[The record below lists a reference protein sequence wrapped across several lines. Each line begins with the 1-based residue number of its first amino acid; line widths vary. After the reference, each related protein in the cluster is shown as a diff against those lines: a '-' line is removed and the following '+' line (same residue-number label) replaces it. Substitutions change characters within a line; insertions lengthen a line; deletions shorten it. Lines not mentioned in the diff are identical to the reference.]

1 MNDKKK
7 SIFSI
12 LILSLLLSDNFKIE
26 PIAFSHHS
34 SNGSDWIY
42 KNTPISIFG
51 AGLGA
56 YYGNKNWTVEAEY
69 IQFGFIGE
77 LKEDLFAFSTLQS
90 FKCFSRS
97 SRFINL
103 ATVTPSFV
111 MIGRLSFC

>member
-56 YYGNKNWTVEAEY
+56 YYDNKNWTVEAEY
-69 IQFGFIGE
+69 IQFGFLGE
-77 LKEDLFAFSTLQS
+77 LNEDLFSFSSEDT
-90 FKCFSRS
+90 K
-97 SRFINL
+97 
-103 ATVTPSFV
+103 
-111 MIGRLSFC
+111 

>member
-12 LILSLLLSDNFKIE
+12 LTLSLLLSDNIKIE

-42 KNTPISIFG
+42 KNTPITIFG

-56 YYGNKNWTVEAEY
+56 YYDNKNWTVEAEY
-69 IQFGFIGE
+69 IQFGFLGE
-77 LKEDLFAFSTLQS
+77 LKEDCSLFHLNKVFHILINQ
-90 FKCFSRS
+90 KMLMDIGLNMQMQKL
-97 SRFINL
+97 FI
-103 ATVTPSFV
+103 V
-111 MIGRLSFC
+111 